1 MLLPILDGSCGRVE
15 HGLLPVNISNSDG
28 RVVVWSYT
36 ALGHNSTVFHLSLIF
51 PSVSW

>member
-1 MLLPILDGSCGRVE
+1 MDFFLSTSHNGDGRVE
-15 HGLLPVNISNSDG
+15 SDG
-28 RVVVWSYT
+28 CGSYT